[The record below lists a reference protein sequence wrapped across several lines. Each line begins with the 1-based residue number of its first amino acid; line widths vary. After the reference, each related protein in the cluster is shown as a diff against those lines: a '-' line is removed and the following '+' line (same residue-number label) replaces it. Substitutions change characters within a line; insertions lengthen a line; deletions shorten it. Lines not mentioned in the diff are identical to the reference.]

1 MVDRMKPETE
11 LFYDKNGLLLNELLL
26 QIFNRMVL
34 PNTLSD
40 SSLQK
45 RLLGKILCCIFFGFW
60 FILWLPAILIGT
72 WSSYVVCA
80 GLHIVSLSIA
90 FGPLGKHY
98 CESSIMCENWISNGN
113 GNICI
118 LYFRKSI
125 RKSSSNDISY
135 LKLKSISS
143 IVWPLTHLL

>member
-45 RLLGKILCCIFFGFW
+45 RLLGKILCCIFFGF
-60 FILWLPAILIGT
+60 LIYFMAT
-72 WSSYVVCA
+72 SYFNRNVEQLCCLRRFAYCFPLDCVRPIGENTIANLQSCA
-80 GLHIVSLSIA
+80 KTGYQMETGIFASYISGSLS
-90 FGPLGKHY
+90 
-98 CESSIMCENWISNGN
+98 ENLPVTI
-113 GNICI
+113 
-118 LYFRKSI
+118 
-125 RKSSSNDISY
+125 
-135 LKLKSISS
+135 
-143 IVWPLTHLL
+143 

>member
-1 MVDRMKPETE
+1 MKPETE

-98 CESSIMCENWISNGN
+98 CESSIMYENWISNGN

>member
-1 MVDRMKPETE
+1 MLYILWFLIYFMATS
-11 LFYDKNGLLLNELLL
+11 Y
-26 QIFNRMVL
+26 FNRNVE
-34 PNTLSD
+34 
-40 SSLQK
+40 Q
-45 RLLGKILCCIFFGFW
+45 LCCF
-60 FILWLPAILIGT
+60 
-72 WSSYVVCA
+72 A

-143 IVWPLTHLL
+143 IV

>member
-40 SSLQK
+40 FSLQK
-45 RLLGKILCCIFFGFW
+45 RLLG
-60 FILWLPAILIGT
+60 LPAILIGT

-143 IVWPLTHLL
+143 IV